1 MDAIRK
7 YFWLYVAFVFL
18 MVIGLHTCVKA
29 IDEDAKQYRDK
40 VERHH
45 AATSSAYYIT
55 ERN

>member
-18 MVIGLHTCVKA
+18 MIVGFHACVQA
-29 IDEDAKQYRDK
+29 IDEESKQYRDK

-45 AATSSAYYIT
+45 AETRQAYYIM